1 MPPAA
6 RDAIDGFDH
15 VMICVR
21 DLDAARQAWDRLG
34 FVTAPLG
41 NHTTKATANH
51 CIMFADTYLELIG
64 INEPEKPDLSGVT
77 QRLAAAGE
85 GLHRLALATPDAD
98 AAKALLEA
106 AGLHPIGPVDLAR
119 PQDDP
124 PGMVRFRNLDI
135 PADETAGI
143 QMFLCG
149 HKTPELMRTPLLMAH
164 PSGAVG
170 FAGLTVMVTDSLAAG
185 AALEKVFGAGSSSP
199 ALYGAVVE
207 TGRGRIHLADAG
219 GFALAHPGA
228 VPPDTGLP
236 RVHALTIAVRSLA
249 ATAASLDAS
258 GVDYVRLI
266 DRLRVSPAD
275 ATGVLLE
282 FIAG

>member
-1 MPPAA
+1 MS
-6 RDAIDGFDH
+6 AIAGFDH

-21 DLDAARQAWDRLG
+21 DLEAARLAWNRLG

-64 INEPEKPDLSGVT
+64 INESDKPDLSGVT
-77 QRLAAAGE
+77 QRLERAGE

-106 AGLHPIGPVDLAR
+106 GGLHPVGPVDLAR

-135 PADETAGI
+135 PAGETAGI

-149 HKTPELMRTPLLMAH
+149 HKTPELMRTPALMAH
-164 PSGAVG
+164 PNGAAA
-170 FAGLTVMVTDSLAAG
+170 FAGLTAVVADPVATG
-185 AALEKVFGAGSSSP
+185 AVLERTFGAGRSRP

-207 TGRGRIHLADAG
+207 TGRGRIHLARPADL
-219 GFALAHPGA
+219 ALAHPGA
-228 VPPDTGLP
+228 EPPDTGLP
-236 RVHALTIAVRSLA
+236 RVHALTIAVRALA
-249 ATAASLDAS
+249 ATAAALDAA
-258 GVDYVRLI
+258 GVPFVRLI
-266 DRLRVSPAD
+266 DRLRIDPAD